1 MGKYIES
8 DIQIRFA
15 DADSLGHINNVNLQ
29 HYFDV
34 GKMEFYEK
42 VLGKTI
48 DPDAESLILVS
59 IHTNY
64 HRQSRLH
71 SQLVVR
77 TWVEKIGNSSV
88 TIFQHLIDRA
98 DGGIKGVACENGR
111 VSAAGVMFRHIV
123 GIVIGSPVCKFQAF
137 GRQSFILS
145 MNFIQA
151 SCIDHDT
158 DLEL

>member
-48 DPDAESLILVS
+48 ATDAESLILVS

-98 DGGIKGVACENGR
+98 DGGINADCRSVGVGYD
-111 VSAAGVMFRHIV
+111 FL
-123 GIVIGSPVCKFQAF
+123 
-137 GRQSFILS
+137 RQESFPLKKEWRAK
-145 MNFIQA
+145 MEEYLRQ
-151 SCIDHDT
+151 
-158 DLEL
+158 E

>member
-48 DPDAESLILVS
+48 DPDAESLTTRIYTHQLPPPEQAPFATRRTDVGGED
-59 IHTNY
+59 
-64 HRQSRLH
+64 RQFERDHLPAPYRPRRRRHQCRL
-71 SQLVVR
+71 
-77 TWVEKIGNSSV
+77 
-88 TIFQHLIDRA
+88 
-98 DGGIKGVACENGR
+98 
-111 VSAAGVMFRHIV
+111 
-123 GIVIGSPVCKFQAF
+123 PF
-137 GRQSFILS
+137 GRRRLRLS
-145 MNFIQA
+145 PTGVLSAEKAWRAKMEEYLRQ
-151 SCIDHDT
+151 
-158 DLEL
+158 E

>member
-48 DPDAESLILVS
+48 DPDAFMTV
-59 IHTNY
+59 
-64 HRQSRLH
+64 
-71 SQLVVR
+71 
-77 TWVEKIGNSSV
+77 GSV
-88 TIFQHLIDRA
+88 M
-98 DGGIKGVACENGR
+98 GVYGKG
-111 VSAAGVMFRHIV
+111 
-123 GIVIGSPVCKFQAF
+123 FQAI
-137 GRQSFILS
+137 GKG
-145 MNFIQA
+145 
-151 SCIDHDT
+151 
-158 DLEL
+158 

>member
-71 SQLVVR
+71 F
-77 TWVEKIGNSSV
+77 NSSY
-88 TIFQHLIDRA
+88 
-98 DGGIKGVACENGR
+98 GR
-111 VSAAGVMFRHIV
+111 GWR
-123 GIVIGSPVCKFQAF
+123 
-137 GRQSFILS
+137 R
-145 MNFIQA
+145 
-151 SCIDHDT
+151 
-158 DLEL
+158 